1 MTAALDRPASGKPG
15 QGLTDTRSTVPIR
28 YPWNPRRGLKLAAGL
43 ALVLLLQNLLVA
55 ASAEDVVPALVR
67 VVLVLA
73 GMCVLPGLPLIT
85 MLRIPAR
92 SISIALVIGGSL
104 AVNILLTQCLMVA
117 QWWSP
122 IWTQFGLV
130 AFGLAMCGVAWAVIP
145 ADAPSVNNR
154 IFLTSAWSRR
164 RWAHLAALAVST
176 GLFAAAAVRTDI
188 DDAGHF
194 GIITAISPG
203 FVLGLAVLAVCLA
216 SSLLARRID
225 HLTMGLGTVL
235 LIAYNTTL
243 VGAATG
249 QTSVPTAF
257 VHSGFVEIIVAGGE
271 LPQQVDARFSWA
283 GFFSASAHLVEVTG
297 IAGVTGLLV
306 WAPLVTGALLAIPLY
321 AIAILITGR
330 VRLAWTA
337 VVLYQLFNWYQ
348 QDYFAPQAIAMF
360 FYATVVATLLWQLRY
375 APLPALGRPGLRA
388 GRQIVRRTPGRVPG
402 FGPVRTL
409 AVGAVLLVLTT
420 ANTVTHQITP
430 ILLIVALTW
439 FSLLGA
445 TRYRTLWLAAGLIF
459 AAWFSYGASDFW
471 LGHLQSLFDEI
482 GQVGNSVNR
491 GVGQRLNGDPTY
503 KKMQYLRIAASGLF
517 VVVAFA
523 GWLCFRRKR
532 TWLIGGA
539 LCGSPFLLVA
549 LQSYGGEMLIR
560 CFLLASPVLA
570 PFAAMALAVAFH
582 RIRALRWF
590 ASLPRREV
598 VGVAAAA
605 TLLLVFGLIGTTN
618 RGLNTAFE
626 ASTDEDVS
634 VTAAFM
640 ADVGDNATVMSWS
653 YAPHTV
659 GVRRTLDPAG
669 PKLGFIDSFDCLGDI
684 SGCALERDPD
694 YIYITEQGKGMLELQ
709 YGFDEAELDGQI
721 EAILRQG
728 QYVED
733 VRDGSV
739 LILRRTDVPEVGSR

>member
-1 MTAALDRPASGKPG
+1 MTAQLDRPASRQPG
-15 QGLTDTRSTVPIR
+15 PGPADTSSTVPGR
-28 YPWNPRRGLKLAAGL
+28 YPWNPRRGLQSAAAL
-43 ALVLLLQNLLVA
+43 ALVLLLQNVLVA
-55 ASAEDVVPALVR
+55 TSAEDVIPAPVR
-67 VVLVLA
+67 MLLVLV
-73 GMCVLPGLPLIT
+73 GMGVLPGLPVIT

-92 SISIALVIGGSL
+92 SISIALVIGVSL
-104 AVNILLTQCLMVA
+104 AVNILVAQAFMVA

-122 IWTQFGLV
+122 LWTQFGLLTC
-130 AFGLAMCGVAWAVIP
+130 GLALCLVAGAVVP
-145 ADAPSVNNR
+145 RDAASVNNR
-154 IFLTSAWSRR
+154 IFAKASWSRR
-164 RWAHLAALAVST
+164 RWGHLAALAVSF
-176 GLFAAAAVRTDI
+176 GLFVLAAVRTDI
-188 DDAGHF
+188 DEAGHF
-194 GIITAISPG
+194 GILSAIGPA
-203 FVLGLAVLAVCLA
+203 FVVGLAVLAASLA

-225 HLTMGLGTVL
+225 HLTMVLGTVL
-235 LIAYNTTL
+235 LIGYNTML

-257 VHSGFVEIIVAGGE
+257 VHSGFIDVIVAGGE
-271 LPQQVDARFSWA
+271 LPRQVDARFSWA
-283 GFFSASAHLVEVTG
+283 GMFSASAHLVEVSGT
-297 IAGVTGLLV
+297 AGVEGLLV
-306 WAPLVTGALLAIPLY
+306 WAPLVTGALFTVPLY

-348 QDYFAPQAIAMF
+348 QDYFAPQSIAMF
-360 FYATVVATLLWQLRY
+360 FYGTVVATLLWQLRY

-388 GRQIVRRTPGRVPG
+388 GRAMVRRTPGRVPG
-402 FGPVRTL
+402 FGPVRTA
-409 AVGAVLLVLTT
+409 AVGGVLLVLIG

-430 ILLIVALTW
+430 ILLIVALAW

-503 KKMQYLRIAASGLF
+503 KQMQYLRIGASGLF
-517 VVVAFA
+517 VLVAFA

-532 TWLIGGA
+532 AWLVGGA

-570 PFAAMALAVAFH
+570 PFAAMAIAVVFH
-582 RIRALRWF
+582 RAGSLTWFSSLRR
-590 ASLPRREV
+590 PGI
-598 VGVAAAA
+598 VGVTAAAA
-605 TLLLVFGLIGTTN
+605 LLLVFGLIGTTN

-634 VTAAFM
+634 VTHAFIS
-640 ADVGDNATVMSWS
+640 DVGDNATVMSWS

-669 PKLGFIDSFDCLGDI
+669 PKLGFIDSFECLNNL
-684 SGCALERDPD
+684 SGCALERNPD
-694 YIYITEQGKGMLELQ
+694 YIYVTEQGKGMLELQ
-709 YGFDEAELDGQI
+709 YGFDEAELDRQI
-721 EAILRQG
+721 AIMLDSGRFI
-728 QYVED
+728 ED

-739 LILRRTDVPEVGSR
+739 LIMRNVDAPEVGTR